1 MQVMPVLDLPDG
13 HALRAVRGE
22 RSRYRQ
28 VQSSL
33 CAPGDPIFVAVARA
47 LVAATCAHT
56 PLSPK
61 RSLASP
67 PS

>member
-1 MQVMPVLDLPDG
+1 
-13 HALRAVRGE
+13 VRGE

-56 PLSPK
+56 PLSPE